1 MLMNCFIFSIFD
13 TSKKIVDPI
22 IPIYDISINSID
34 GNPINLSDYKGKM
47 ILFVN
52 VASQCGYT
60 PQYAELQKLYETYQD
75 KLIVMGV
82 PSNQFGSQ
90 EPGTASEIK
99 SFCERNYGVT
109 FLITEKIKVKGQ
121 DQHPLYQWLTN
132 KQLNGHKNSS
142 VKWNFQ
148 KYLINEKG
156 QLVDYFLTM
165 TKPLSSKITNYL
177 KS

>member
-1 MLMNCFIFSIFD
+1 
-13 TSKKIVDPI
+13 
-22 IPIYDISINSID
+22 
-34 GNPINLSDYKGKM
+34 
-47 ILFVN
+47 
-52 VASQCGYT
+52 
-60 PQYAELQKLYETYQD
+60 
-75 KLIVMGV
+75 MGV

-109 FLITEKIKVKGQ
+109 FLITEKINVKGQ
-121 DQHPLYQWLTN
+121 DQHPLYQWLTK
-132 KQLNGHKNSS
+132 KQLNGQKESS

-156 QLVDYFLTM
+156 QFVDYFLTM

>member
-1 MLMNCFIFSIFD
+1 
-13 TSKKIVDPI
+13 
-22 IPIYDISINSID
+22 
-34 GNPINLSDYKGKM
+34 
-47 ILFVN
+47 
-52 VASQCGYT
+52 
-60 PQYAELQKLYETYQD
+60 
-75 KLIVMGV
+75 MG
-82 PSNQFGSQ
+82 
-90 EPGTASEIK
+90 
-99 SFCERNYGVT
+99 FCERNYGVT

>member
-1 MLMNCFIFSIFD
+1 MNCFIFSIFD